1 MEQSFAYPD
10 ELCKAD
16 RYAALLE
23 DYRLF
28 VHGETDTISTMAN
41 TSAALHEAFGFFWV
55 GFYLVNDEQ
64 WLHLGPFQ
72 GTAACTRIRRGRG
85 VCGTCW
91 AKDEA
96 IIVPDVDL
104 FPGHIAC
111 SSASRSEI
119 VIPVHDKAGTV
130 IAILDIDSTRLD
142 AFDEVDKKGLQ
153 AIVGVLEATLSQ
165 S

>member
-1 MEQSFAYPD
+1 MEQSLAYSD
-10 ELCKAD
+10 KLSKAD

-28 VHGETDTISTMAN
+28 VQGETDTISTMAN